1 MRGRLGDAIV
11 QRDHARHLLASC
23 AWGRR
28 NAGLDDLE
36 QGEVDVA
43 QPAADCRAQS
53 LRTTPTSSR
62 SSNWPPLGNVDG
74 GDEADFVNGIEPL
87 LGSQRHLGKF

>member
-1 MRGRLGDAIV
+1 MAYMRGRFGDAIV

-43 QPAADCRAQS
+43 QPAADCGAQS

-62 SSNWPPLGNVDG
+62 SSNRPPLGNVDG
-74 GDEADFVNGIEPL
+74 GDEADFVKWN
-87 LGSQRHLGKF
+87 